1 MTEDCS
7 LDVPLLLR
15 AALSEDE
22 SEAHAAWRSWRG
34 SGDVQHISWP
44 ALQLIPLLNGPRF
57 HDWLAGDPDAGILQG
72 IVRRAWTEAQVRLAL
87 AHEAAAQLERTGC
100 DPVVLIGPAA
110 VYLRTLCNRRA
121 GVRPISEIRLLI
133 GRPALPAAANA
144 LQAAGW
150 KLQGELPAPKAL
162 DWSMFTSF
170 SQNGVALY
178 LHWRALPVS
187 GAEAPRCER
196 EFLAHHEVLEARA
209 MSFRVLACGHA
220 LLAALAGRTASGDAD
235 VVPWQVDA
243 ALIPRDEIVWNDW
256 SRLASAF
263 GGEAIGKLAELRALG
278 VSLPKI
284 ERPSLG
290 LRARILRVAK
300 FVGRYFSGK

>member
-7 LDVPLLLR
+7 LDFPLLLR

-22 SEAHAAWRSWRG
+22 SDAQAAWRSWRG
-34 SGDVQHISWP
+34 SGDVRHLAWP
-44 ALQLIPLLNGPRF
+44 AQQLIPLLNGPRF
-57 HDWLAGDPDAGILQG
+57 HEWLAGDSDSGILLG

-87 AHEAAAQLERTGC
+87 AHEAAAQLEQAGC
-100 DPVVLIGPAA
+100 DPVVLIGPPA
-110 VYLRTLCNRRA
+110 VYLRNWRQGSL
-121 GVRPISEIRLLI
+121 RPISEIRLLV
-133 GRPALPAAANA
+133 GRPALPAAAHA

-150 KLQGELPAPKAL
+150 TLQGKLPVKDAL
-162 DWSMFTSF
+162 DWSISIFF
-170 SQNGVALY
+170 SRNGVDLY

-187 GAEAPRCER
+187 GAEASRCER
-196 EFLAHHEVLEARA
+196 EFLEHHEVLEAGA

-243 ALIPRDEIVWNDW
+243 ALIPRDEIVWKDW
-256 SRLASAF
+256 ARLASAL

-278 VSLPKI
+278 VSVPKI
-284 ERPSLG
+284 ERPSPG
-290 LRARILRVAK
+290 LRARIFRAMP
-300 FVGRYFSGK
+300 FAARHFSRK